1 MALTKGSFS
10 SGPDKHILRPSSG
23 PAGGQGSAASS
34 AAPADGA
41 NNQLA
46 QNVYG
51 TPPAGTRMPRM
62 GSQAAEAA
70 QFTPGW
76 GDDNAEDSIMDG
88 STLGTASTMDGSIQG
103 SFGDGSSPAM
113 SNAADVPGTPGFPG
127 LPDETTAQ
135 GKSVPAGAPGVSAV
149 GAVSTHGVGESNQGT
164 PQHTGNWGG
173 PGQGSVGAD
182 TPAAGTYGAPP
193 DIGSWGTSNAF
204 DPQWSGDYP
213 NPGSAGMPT
222 TPNSDSPQWTGKY

>member
-1 MALTKGSFS
+1 MAMTK
-10 SGPDKHILRPSSG
+10 GPDKHILMPSSG
-23 PAGGQGSAASS
+23 PAGGQGSSASS

-88 STLGTASTMDGSIQG
+88 STLGTATSKNSGAYQQ

-113 SNAADVPGTPGFPG
+113 SQAASVPGSPGFPG
-127 LPDETTAQ
+127 LPDDTTAQ
-135 GKSVPAGAPGVSAV
+135 GKAVPAGAPGVSAV

-173 PGQGSVGAD
+173 PGQASVGAD
-182 TPAAGTYGAPP
+182 TPAADTYGAPA

-204 DPQWSGDYP
+204 DPQWSGDYA
-213 NPGSAGMPT
+213 NPAMNAQPST
-222 TPNSDSPQWTGKY
+222 SSDSPQWTGKY